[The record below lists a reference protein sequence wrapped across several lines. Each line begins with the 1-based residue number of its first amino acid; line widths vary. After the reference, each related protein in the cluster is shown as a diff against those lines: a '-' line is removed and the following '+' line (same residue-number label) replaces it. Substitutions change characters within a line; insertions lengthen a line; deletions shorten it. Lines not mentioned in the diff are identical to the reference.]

1 MGKFKT
7 GCLGF
12 VGIIVVLG
20 LVGSCMGGGS
30 NDQIKSS
37 SSSST
42 QTTTQEKAK
51 EKVYA
56 NANIDVLI
64 SEAKENAAAANK
76 NYKDKDIIIEDAIVD
91 NIESNAD
98 YVSLRGSQQFTL
110 LHVQAFADKKDQT
123 IKDKILS
130 LKKGQKVKVYGHVKE
145 VGEALGYRV
154 SIDKIE

>member
-42 QTTTQEKAK
+42 QTTTQ

>member
-1 MGKFKT
+1 MGKIKT

-12 VGIIVVLG
+12 IGIIVVLG

-30 NDQIKSS
+30 KDQTKSS

-56 NANIDVLI
+56 NANIDVLL

-76 NYKDKDIIIEDAIVD
+76 NYKDKDIKIEDAIVD

-98 YVSLRGSQQFTL
+98 YVSLRGSEKITL
-110 LHVQAFADKKDQT
+110 LHVQAFVDKKDQAT
-123 IKDKILS
+123 KDKILS
-130 LKKGQKVKVYGHVKE
+130 LKKGQKITVYGHVKE

>member
-42 QTTTQEKAK
+42 QTP
-51 EKVYA
+51 
-56 NANIDVLI
+56 
-64 SEAKENAAAANK
+64 
-76 NYKDKDIIIEDAIVD
+76 
-91 NIESNAD
+91 
-98 YVSLRGSQQFTL
+98 
-110 LHVQAFADKKDQT
+110 
-123 IKDKILS
+123 LS
-130 LKKGQKVKVYGHVKE
+130 APRK
-145 VGEALGYRV
+145 
-154 SIDKIE
+154 S

>member
-1 MGKFKT
+1 MSWV
-7 GCLGF
+7 CRN
-12 VGIIVVLG
+12 VVLG

-76 NYKDKDIIIEDAIVD
+76 NYK
-91 NIESNAD
+91 
-98 YVSLRGSQQFTL
+98 
-110 LHVQAFADKKDQT
+110 
-123 IKDKILS
+123 
-130 LKKGQKVKVYGHVKE
+130 
-145 VGEALGYRV
+145 
-154 SIDKIE
+154 